1 MRGLLSQCVY
11 RANRRSAF
19 WTMYG
24 RPIEESDANE
34 DEIDKAEEKVDVE
47 PTSER
52 NQDEPGGDQAE
63 DR

>member
-1 MRGLLSQCVY
+1 
-11 RANRRSAF
+11 
-19 WTMYG
+19 MYG